1 MIDITRFKH
10 INDTYGHK
18 VGDEVLV
25 EVTAIL
31 KASVRETDVVARYGG
46 DEFLVMFPET
56 PGEADAARRRI
67 LGAIDEMNA
76 SGTRFGFP
84 VILAV
89 GSSHWDPAAGVTIED
104 VLSYADER
112 MYEHKRTQ
120 HESQRDHA

>member
-1 MIDITRFKH
+1 MIDITRFKQ

-18 VGDEVLV
+18 IGDEVLV

-31 KASVRETDVVARYGG
+31 KANVRETDVVVRYGG
-46 DEFLVMFPET
+46 DEFLIMFPET

-67 LGAIDEMNA
+67 LGAIDVLNA

-84 VILAV
+84 VTLAL
-89 GSSHWDPAAGVTIED
+89 GSAHWDPAAGVTIED